1 MGITMRALI
10 VEDNESLRI
19 LFRLLLQSLGFQSDE
34 APDGSVALK
43 MIQEVNY
50 DFIVSDIDMPV
61 LNGIE
66 LYQQLSAHFPHLCD
80 RIVFTTGNTTN
91 ERYSEFF
98 KRVSCPVLFKPF
110 FRDELADIMRSL
122 MGENYEGKTLN
133 QMKMRQSM

>member
-1 MGITMRALI
+1 MRALI

-43 MIQEVNY
+43 MIQEVDY

-66 LYQQLSAHFPHLCD
+66 LYQQISAHFPHLCD
-80 RIVFTTGNTTN
+80 RIVFATGNTTN

-98 KRVSCPVLFKPF
+98 KTVSCPVMFKPF
-110 FRDELADIMRSL
+110 FREELAKVMRLLLERSY
-122 MGENYEGKTLN
+122 GGKALKR
-133 QMKMRQSM
+133 MKMRQSVA